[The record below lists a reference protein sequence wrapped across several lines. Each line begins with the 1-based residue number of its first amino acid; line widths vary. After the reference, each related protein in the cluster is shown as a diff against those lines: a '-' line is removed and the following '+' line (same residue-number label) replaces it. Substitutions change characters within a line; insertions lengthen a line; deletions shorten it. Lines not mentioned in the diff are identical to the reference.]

1 MASPPDQLIWRRPS
15 AAPDIAFA
23 RDGETVAI
31 NYTASPGPDLRIPGP
46 VWSALRAE
54 IRAGDRGAFRRLNAA
69 WTPWTAA
76 GGGLA
81 AERDG
86 HVHLRYG
93 YLGSH
98 QVKIPAATWRQIC
111 AAVRG
116 SAINHLTEPT

>member
-1 MASPPDQLIWRRPS
+1 MASPPDQLAWRRPAVS
-15 AAPDIAFA
+15 PDVAFA

-31 NYTASPGPDLRIPGP
+31 SYTTGTEPDLRMPRAI
-46 VWSALRAE
+46 WFALRAE
-54 IRAGDRGAFRRLNAA
+54 IRAGDRGAFHRLNAA

-76 GGGLA
+76 SGGLA

-98 QVKIPAATWRQIC
+98 RLEIPAAVWRQIC
-111 AAVRG
+111 TAVHSG
-116 SAINHLTEPT
+116 AINHLTD